1 VNIQINIDPSDAD
14 QVNEAIALLRKVL
27 GDTAP
32 EEPTAPADEANDRP
46 AKPNKKKPN
55 PADEPADDDETPPA
69 DDEEP
74 ADDADED
81 KAAELRVLAKKLIA
95 KDRKAMAAILKKF
108 DADGLS
114 AIPPFKIAKAIALI
128 EAALEA

>member
-1 VNIQINIDPSDAD
+1 MNIQINLDPSDAD
-14 QVNEAIALLRKVL
+14 EIAAAQAILSKLA

-32 EEPTAPADEANDRP
+32 EAPADEVNDRP
-46 AKPNKKKPN
+46 AKPAKGKAKPA
-55 PADEPADDDETPPA
+55 PEEPAEDEPPA
-69 DDEEP
+69 DDPAEEDAP
-74 ADDADED
+74 AEDED
-81 KAAELRVLAKKLIA
+81 QAAELRVLAKKLIA